1 MSFPVDPEC
10 FISLDPFSKQENQIM
25 STFELAPPDPSED
38 STPIDPFQSTV
49 SDSQN
54 ISTMLSPDFEPQ
66 NNSTESSLPPGF
78 EPRQNNSI
86 PELNI
91 EFSNS
96 NNNTRA
102 RFDDPEEPSS
112 SRLSPPPPLPLSQ
125 EHQSSVL
132 IGLGTHHHLQ
142 TGQDDITY
150 TSVNNSNINN
160 DFVVSSLITTKTSI
174 DKDNESRLLQ
184 YRLNKRVESF
194 RNNKRE
200 ECTKK
205 SPKNLATP
213 KVSTLISSK
222 NNLSNSDDGNLLIGN
237 SSQNI
242 STSTST
248 LKRTAEQINTS
259 KEESLEQINEVNE
272 EVLIDLT
279 KRKRQ
284 EGKEIE
290 NSSKEISNFDY
301 QCDIAGN
308 GRNTE
313 ETDKIDNV
321 TMSLPS
327 SISSKFIDG
336 SCKKYL

>member
-1 MSFPVDPEC
+1 MSFPLDPKC
-10 FISLDPFSKQENQIM
+10 FISLDHINKQENQIM

-49 SDSQN
+49 SDEQN
-54 ISTMLSPDFEPQ
+54 ISTILSPDFEPQ
-66 NNSTESSLPPGF
+66 NNNTESSLPPGF
-78 EPRQNNSI
+78 EPRQNSNM
-86 PELNI
+86 PELNV

-96 NNNTRA
+96 NNNV

-112 SRLSPPPPLPLSQ
+112 SRLSPPPPLPSSQ
-125 EHQSSVL
+125 GHQSSIL
-132 IGLGTHHHLQ
+132 SGPSIHHHLQ

-150 TSVNNSNINN
+150 TSVNSSSINS
-160 DFVVSSLITTKTSI
+160 DSVASPLITTKQSN

-194 RNNKRE
+194 RINKRE
-200 ECTKK
+200 EDATK
-205 SPKNLATP
+205 SPKILTTS
-213 KVSTLISSK
+213 KVSSLTSSK
-222 NNLSNSDDGNLLIGN
+222 SNLPNSDDGELLIN
-237 SSQNI
+237 TTNQNF
-242 STSTST
+242 STPTST

-259 KEESLEQINEVNE
+259 KEESLERVDEVNE
-272 EVLIDLT
+272 DVLIDLT

-284 EGKEIE
+284 EEKEIE
-290 NSSKEISNFDY
+290 NSPKEESNFDY
-301 QCDIAGN
+301 QYDVAGN

-313 ETDKIDNV
+313 ESEKIDNV
-321 TMSLPS
+321 TVSLP